1 MPGCNPS
8 SESGA
13 PADTVAQLN
22 GAIGYV
28 GVRKVAKNWRALPS
42 ISSPA
47 KIGPPV
53 WWPKVILENFHE
65 EPTAPPATEGAA
77 RNSTTGSQS
86 ASLIHIKN
94 DKPAFSDSKAVG
106 HAQPTALP
114 SSPYV
119 PCSWT
124 AFVGLSNWCHLSSLP
139 SVQKGDASV
148 RQSKNSACVVAL
160 KLRSVD
166 NSLLGR
172 LSDAVLEPASKYS
185 HQQHC
190 HT

>member
-1 MPGCNPS
+1 MELATKFYS
-8 SESGA
+8 SVLNT
-13 PADTVAQLN
+13 ADVVL
-22 GAIGYV
+22 
-28 GVRKVAKNWRALPS
+28 RD
-42 ISSPA
+42 
-47 KIGPPV
+47 
-53 WWPKVILENFHE
+53 
-65 EPTAPPATEGAA
+65 EGAT
-77 RNSTTGSQS
+77 N
-86 ASLIHIKN
+86 
-94 DKPAFSDSKAVG
+94 SKA
-106 HAQPTALP
+106 ASAPTPSGFAL
-114 SSPYV
+114 SPYV
-119 PCSWT
+119 PCSRT

-190 HT
+190 HTYFCFGVTSATALAAI